1 MALKGKKLTE
11 EHKRKIGKANKG
23 KKLTEKHKQKLR
35 EATLKN
41 PTRYWLGKKRI
52 PLLEETKEKIR
63 KKLKGNT
70 HGFQKG
76 KHTSLKTEFK
86 KGQIPWNKNRK
97 GKQIPWNKGLKG
109 FRAGEKCHFWKGGIT
124 PINAKIRNSLEM
136 KLWREAVFERDNYT
150 CRFCGKRGG
159 NLEAD
164 HIKPFAQYPEL
175 RFAIDNGRTLCKE
188 CHKKTD
194 SYLNRWTN

>member
-1 MALKGKKLTE
+1 MPKGLQ
-11 EHKRKIGKANKG
+11 GFQKG
-23 KKLTEKHKQKLR
+23 HR
-35 EATLKN
+35 F
-41 PTRYWLGKKRI
+41 LGNDK
-52 PLLEETKEKIR
+52 TKEKI
-63 KKLKGNT
+63 KKAMKGNAN
-70 HGFQKG
+70 GFQKG

-86 KGQIPWNKNRK
+86 KGQTPWNKGTK
-97 GKQIPWNKGLKG
+97 GKQIAWNKGLKG
-109 FRAGEKCHFWKGGIT
+109 YMEKEKCNFWKGGIT

-136 KLWREAVFERDNYT
+136 KLWRKAVFERDNYT
-150 CRFCGKRGG
+150 CIFCGKRGG

-188 CHKKTD
+188 CHKKTN